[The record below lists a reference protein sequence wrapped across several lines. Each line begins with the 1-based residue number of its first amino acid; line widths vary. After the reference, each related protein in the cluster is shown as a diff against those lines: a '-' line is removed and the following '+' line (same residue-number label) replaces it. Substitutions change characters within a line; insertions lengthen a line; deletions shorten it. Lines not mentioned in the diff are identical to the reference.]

1 VQQTMIMHIVQV
13 SLDILER
20 VNMVNIIV
28 NSH

>member
-1 VQQTMIMHIVQV
+1 MQIVQV